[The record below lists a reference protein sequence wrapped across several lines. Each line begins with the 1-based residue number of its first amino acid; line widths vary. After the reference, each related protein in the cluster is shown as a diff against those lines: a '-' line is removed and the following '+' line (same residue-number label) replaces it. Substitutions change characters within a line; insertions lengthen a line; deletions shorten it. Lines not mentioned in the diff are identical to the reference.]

1 MFKNL
6 LVIVLTLIFITTA
19 CGDPVVE
26 LENDY
31 EPKIAVSAYIYPE
44 KRVENIR
51 VMKNF
56 QLSGDI
62 DSSSIIL
69 TPFTNN
75 VNISINDVP
84 LNFDL
89 KTFSYYTDNLQIDYN
104 KEYTLK
110 ISAVVDGKQLYTESK
125 TVTPQK
131 GFEVTVKDLGEIK
144 YREISPTI
152 KFTVSPGTGFYAF
165 SINALEA
172 SVDNFIF
179 DNPYEPNIK
188 PEDLED
194 RLNFY
199 KFQMNMVLNLN
210 LAPNNIYEYEIS
222 GLDTW
227 FYGNYEVVVYAGN
240 KNMEDFVLTAGN
252 VQEFDGNF
260 HEPRMYFEGDGIGV
274 FAGAIADTVKFKL
287 VK

>member
-6 LVIVLTLIFITTA
+6 LIIVLTLIFITTA

-26 LENDY
+26 LEDEY

-44 KRVENIR
+44 KRVENIK
-51 VMKNF
+51 VMRNF

-69 TPFTNN
+69 TPFSNN

-104 KEYTLK
+104 KEYTIK

-131 GFEVTVKDLGEIK
+131 GFKVTAKDLGEIK
-144 YREISPTI
+144 YREVSPTI
-152 KFTVSPGTGFYAF
+152 KFTISPGTGFYAF

-172 SVDNFIF
+172 GVNNFIF
-179 DNPYEPNIK
+179 DNPYEPNVK

-210 LAPNNIYEYEIS
+210 LAPNDIYEYEIS